1 MPDQYDI
8 LEDAVRDMFASAVW
22 SHKIQEK
29 QADIYHKKYERME
42 KWNIACCSL
51 TSIGILLGLF
61 SDCPSMKLL
70 SLIASL
76 ILSCLTIF
84 FTIYLKSYN
93 FSNLIKS
100 HKTAANML
108 LIVRNE
114 IKSLIASI
122 KLRSKTSIEIEESYN
137 KLMNKANKIYM
148 ESPQTTDEAVADA
161 EIALDKKRDNTFTD
175 EEIDSYLPYNL
186 RKIK

>member
-8 LEDAVRDMFASAVW
+8 LEDAVRYMFGSAVW

-29 QADIYHKKYERME
+29 QADIYYKKYRCTE
-42 KWNIACCSL
+42 KWNIVCCSL
-51 TSIGILLGLF
+51 TSIGILCGLF

-70 SLIASL
+70 SLVLSL
-76 ILSCLTIF
+76 VLSCLTIF

-93 FSNLIKS
+93 FSDLIKS

-114 IKSLIASI
+114 IMYLITTI
-122 KLRSKTSIEIEESYN
+122 KLKNKTPIEIDESYN

-148 ESPQTTDEAVADA
+148 ESPQTTDEAVAEA
-161 EIALDKKRDNTFTD
+161 EISLNKKRDNSFTD
-175 EEIDSYLPYNL
+175 EEIDSYLPESL
-186 RKIK
+186 RKR